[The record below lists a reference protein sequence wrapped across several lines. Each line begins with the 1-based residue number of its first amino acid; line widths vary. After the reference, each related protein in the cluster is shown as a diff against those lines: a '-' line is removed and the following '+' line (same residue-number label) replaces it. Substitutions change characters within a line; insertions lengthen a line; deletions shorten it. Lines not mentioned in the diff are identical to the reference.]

1 MHGELGKRSYLQGYC
16 TVQIMVAQAIPG
28 SRWKFVTVFFVF
40 SAADLV
46 KKFAV
51 KKCSILISIFI
62 LIFSMIFI
70 VISSGAKA
78 ESQSDAKKDLV
89 SILHIRAVSLLG
101 QDNDSEDRKD
111 RGKKPLQEISVGLKE
126 GLNTFFDFTSPAD
139 QGLTPRDDS
148 RTDFRGVFG
157 FYIGF
162 K

>member
-1 MHGELGKRSYLQGYC
+1 
-16 TVQIMVAQAIPG
+16 
-28 SRWKFVTVFFVF
+28 
-40 SAADLV
+40 
-46 KKFAV
+46 
-51 KKCSILISIFI
+51 
-62 LIFSMIFI
+62 MIFI

-78 ESQSDAKKDLV
+78 EPQGDAKKDLV

-111 RGKKPLQEISVGLKE
+111 QGKKPLQEISVGLKE
-126 GLNTFFDFTSPAD
+126 GLNAFFDFASQAH
-139 QGLTPRDDS
+139 QGLTPRDNS